1 MMHNASADR
10 IERGFV
16 MSKRRVIAIAAV
28 AAALLVAVSGGVVA
42 AHMSQA
48 QSPASHRAS
57 ASTRTNPGPLPLS
70 GTPQTPGATYQRWK
84 LASFTF
90 DERPQ
95 TLVSPIT
102 AVFIFDSQDLQVL
115 GHVCNGI
122 GEKYTWSQGHS
133 RLIAQGAWMSQ
144 VYCGKSGLMELEAS
158 YLAAL
163 RQVTIYHRDQSGITL
178 QDDAARYV
186 LRYVPAN

>member
-1 MMHNASADR
+1 
-10 IERGFV
+10 
-16 MSKRRVIAIAAV
+16 MSTRRPIAV
-28 AAALLVAVSGGVVA
+28 AAVVAALLLAVSGGVVA

-57 ASTRTNPGPLPLS
+57 SAASGQQTNPGMLPLS

-90 DERPQ
+90 DGRPQ

-122 GEKYTWSQGHS
+122 GETYAWSQDHS
-133 RLIAQGAWMSQ
+133 RLTAQGAWMSQ
-144 VYCGKSGLMELEAS
+144 VYCAKPGLMALEAS

-178 QDDAARYV
+178 RDDASRYV
-186 LRYVPAN
+186 LRFVPAS